1 MEERISIN
9 PKMLAF
15 YTVNDA
21 VKGMAIPYEEI
32 LNDIPIG
39 KWVRCKDIRSN
50 PDGIAQVS
58 KLFNALYRKGLA
70 EKRIVNDKPIEI
82 EEEREK
88 WIPAPCNG
96 EPYYVEAFDKQGR
109 SLGQVLNP
117 FHKKSPTGEWV
128 KVKNI
133 HNIFPKHTE
142 FRLLP

>member
-15 YTVNDA
+15 CTVNRA
-21 VKGMAIPYEEI
+21 VRGIAIPYEEI

-58 KLFNALYRKGLA
+58 KLFNALYKEGLA
-70 EKRIVNDKPIEI
+70 EKRIINDKPIDI
-82 EEEREK
+82 KEK
-88 WIPAPCNG
+88 RRG
-96 EPYYVEAFDKQGR
+96 
-109 SLGQVLNP
+109 
-117 FHKKSPTGEWV
+117 WV
-128 KVKNI
+128 RI
-133 HNIFPKHTE
+133 YTIFPKHTE